1 MGIVA
6 VVCLAENHTYRLVR
20 LNLEKQGWI
29 VFKATNGLEALEH
42 VRQQGAS
49 CLVMD
54 DQGIWPSTSADI
66 AVELSRDPGDDRVKV
81 INLDVKSP
89 APPAIF
95 GNPKGPLPPAVAIR
109 PLEWIAKAGRR

>member
-6 VVCLAENHTYRLVR
+6 VVCLAEHHVYRLVR
-20 LNLEKQGWI
+20 VNLERQGWI
-29 VFKATNGLEALEH
+29 VFKAANGLEALEH
-42 VRQQGAS
+42 VRRQGAS

-54 DQGIWPSTSADI
+54 EEGISPTSAADI
-66 AVELSRDPGDDRVKV
+66 ALEISRDPGNDRVKV
-81 INLDVKSP
+81 INLDAKSP
-89 APPAIF
+89 APPSIF